1 MIQISSLDVYLEY
14 LSTNKSEAHLLHSEL
29 LIGVTSFF
37 RDTEAFDKLREKV
50 LPELLAVRKQNSQ
63 FLLCSW
69 VSACS
74 TGEEVYSLAILLAE
88 SMERHQTSLNIKIFA
103 SDVDKNA
110 INIASSGRYPASII
124 ADVPVQL
131 LGKYFFKIGDY

>member
-29 LIGVTSFF
+29 LIGVTRFF
-37 RDTEAFDKLREKV
+37 RDAKAFDKLREKV
-50 LPELLAVRKQNSQ
+50 LPELLTFRKQNSQ
-63 FLLCSW
+63 FPMRIW
-69 VSACS
+69 VSAYS

-103 SDVDKNA
+103 SDLDKNVL
-110 INIASSGRYPASII
+110 NNASSGRYPASII
-124 ADVPVQL
+124 ADVPVQS
-131 LGKYFFKIGDY
+131 LGKYFLNW